1 MLVEGRFL
9 PSNSRGRRDSLKA
22 LTREIKLCASN
33 PYTGVTAFRTSWF
46 GHLAMLLGQHAA
58 GRHVC
63 DRRLDFVFP
72 VVYNLALAFV
82 IASKPSVESH
92 FFYLLKVQSRS
103 QQRFPFT
110 MKLETLKD
118 LYVQELKDLYSA
130 EMQII
135 KALPKMVRASTN
147 KQLARGFQA
156 HLAQTKEHAT
166 RLEKILKGHDQST
179 RGPKCKGME
188 GVLKEGAE
196 MIEEDAEDEV
206 RDAGLISAAQRVEHY
221 EMAGYGCA
229 RTYAELLGDRQGAQL
244 LQTTLTEESDTD
256 KKLSKLAESVINV
269 AAE

>member
-1 MLVEGRFL
+1 
-9 PSNSRGRRDSLKA
+9 
-22 LTREIKLCASN
+22 
-33 PYTGVTAFRTSWF
+33 
-46 GHLAMLLGQHAA
+46 
-58 GRHVC
+58 
-63 DRRLDFVFP
+63 
-72 VVYNLALAFV
+72 
-82 IASKPSVESH
+82 
-92 FFYLLKVQSRS
+92 
-103 QQRFPFT
+103 

-130 EMQII
+130 ETQII

-147 KQLARGFQA
+147 KQLATGFQA

-166 RLEKILKGHDQST
+166 RLKNILRGHEEST
-179 RGPKCKGME
+179 QGPKCKGME

-206 RDAGLISAAQRVEHY
+206 RDAGLISSAQRVEHY

-229 RTYAELLGDRQGAQL
+229 RTYAELLGDHQGAQL

-256 KKLSKLAESVINV
+256 KKLTKLAESVINV